1 MSALSLQSLAERA
14 RDAGATLVDAI
25 AGTPPYAT
33 RLARVSARSGYLCG
47 LAPNAEWQRR
57 YFVLK
62 PTTMLYYFGSD
73 MDEEPL
79 GCVDVEAFT
88 SVSCRDVDGNG
99 RVVIELARAPGEG
112 GGASPDDAGLT
123 FRLRSGGEEEGY
135 AWIDSLKNESYARL
149 KETNEFLAK
158 QCDEFAGEI
167 ARLED
172 VAKRAAEDALVA
184 QREAQSARSRHELLF
199 GGVDALFERLNR
211 RPPDEPSVLGEALND
226 VFVPLLRQQ
235 FPEIRDF
242 YLPPEA
248 CSYRVACVS
257 IRKSYPGHAKRVMM
271 AVWSFLRQFMYTK
284 FVIVVDEDINV
295 RNWADVIW
303 AVSTRLDPVR
313 DVTVIDNTPIDYLDF
328 ASPESG
334 LGGKIGFDATIKIGP
349 ETTREWGRVL
359 KMSESMIRQV
369 TDRWAELGLPGSG
382 RPVGD

>member
-88 SVSCRDVDGNG
+88 SVSCRDVDGHG

-199 GGVDALFERLNR
+199 GGVDALFEKLNR
-211 RPPDEPSVLGEALND
+211 RPPDEPWGGRDGDLLSDAERHVLRLVAICGPDACLSAVQAL
-226 VFVPLLRQQ
+226 
-235 FPEIRDF
+235 
-242 YLPPEA
+242 
-248 CSYRVACVS
+248 
-257 IRKSYPGHAKRVMM
+257 
-271 AVWSFLRQFMYTK
+271 
-284 FVIVVDEDINV
+284 
-295 RNWADVIW
+295 
-303 AVSTRLDPVR
+303 
-313 DVTVIDNTPIDYLDF
+313 
-328 ASPESG
+328 
-334 LGGKIGFDATIKIGP
+334 
-349 ETTREWGRVL
+349 
-359 KMSESMIRQV
+359 
-369 TDRWAELGLPGSG
+369 
-382 RPVGD
+382 